1 MIDFIATL
9 YRIFVIVVIILIIYV
24 ILQIIWE
31 NIKKVWYNNIVN
43 NSHKNLALKLVEIE
57 VQNMNWL
64 NINQKSDGVVV
75 LIYSH
80 SFFISCIAVHN
91 NI

>member
-1 MIDFIATL
+1 MVDFIATL
-9 YRIFVIVVIILIIYV
+9 YRLFVIVVIILIIYV

-43 NSHKNLALKLVEIE
+43 ISYKNLALKLVETE
-57 VQNMNWL
+57 VQNMSWL
-64 NINQKSDGVVV
+64 NINQKSGGGCIN
-75 LIYSH
+75 LQPP
-80 SFFISCIAVHN
+80 FFIPCQAVQN